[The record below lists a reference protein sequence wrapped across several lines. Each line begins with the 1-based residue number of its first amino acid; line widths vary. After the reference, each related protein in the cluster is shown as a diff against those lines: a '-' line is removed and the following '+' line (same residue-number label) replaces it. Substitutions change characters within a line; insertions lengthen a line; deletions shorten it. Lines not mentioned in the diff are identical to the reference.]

1 MTKGLAQRPDN
12 ELFFREWLRTQRMRR
27 GFSVEQLARAL
38 DSSSSL
44 YDDYERGE
52 AQIPPPLFGRI
63 ANLLGAAVPFL
74 SNEGFHE
81 LQDTDELAS
90 SGDPSVFRI
99 ATTEERAQRSRR
111 TGFGCSTLKVSNI
124 FLAMAA
130 ALLPT
135 AKHRLYSRTLGTSAH
150 IEDRKYSTSQIE
162 IGRHGLRSA
171 ARLCRIQAVRMPAP
185 YFSPGS
191 ERAAAAAGR
200 RLHHLHLAFGARY

>member
-1 MTKGLAQRPDN
+1 MLVDEARASGASAHNSQLCTHKLVLQPPWFCVTSQMVARDGVVVAQGDCIMTKGLAQRPDN

-90 SGDPSVFRI
+90 SGDPSVFRV
-99 ATTEERAQRSRR
+99 ATTEERAQRARR
-111 TGFGCSTLKVSNI
+111 T
-124 FLAMAA
+124 A
-130 ALLPT
+130 
-135 AKHRLYSRTLGTSAH
+135 SA
-150 IEDRKYSTSQIE
+150 RSTSRASSILLAIADGAFALRQGPRIALSA
-162 IGRHGLRSA
+162 GDVSACPGLRV
-171 ARLCRIQAVRMPAP
+171 LD
-185 YFSPGS
+185 
-191 ERAAAAAGR
+191 
-200 RLHHLHLAFGARY
+200 LAD